1 MKTNVPSFIKRSYP
15 LRVSDF
21 DRHQRV
27 LPSSVLDLFQ
37 EIAGVHADMLGI
49 SGPQL
54 LEKNLCWMVTRSRF
68 EILKQPALYKSVIVK
83 TWPIESHRIELDRDY
98 EVYSEDGELLIRGTS
113 AWVVMDISDRSSPKL
128 VMARD
133 FDLGLGEYLTERTF
147 ERAWGRAVYNKIAC
161 ESPYEYTPAYTDL
174 DMNGHVNNVKYASFA
189 LNAVEKMLGDRQITD
204 VRIDFSKEI
213 LRGETVRIYS
223 EAKKNEDGAL
233 IISARGET
241 DASPMNFGV
250 IFTAK

>member
-1 MKTNVPSFIKRSYP
+1 MSNNTPSFVKRSYP

-21 DRHQRV
+21 DRHQRI
-27 LPSSVLDLFQ
+27 LPSSILDLFQ
-37 EIAGVHADMLGI
+37 EIAGVHADMLGV

-54 LEKNLCWMVTRSRF
+54 LEKNLCWMIIRARF

-98 EVYSEDGELLIRGTS
+98 EIYSEEGELLIRGTS
-113 AWVVMDISDRSSPKL
+113 AWVVMDIADRSAPKL

-133 FDLGLGEYLTERTF
+133 FDLGLEEYLTERTF
-147 ERAWGRAVYNKIAC
+147 ERAFPRVVYNKIAC
-161 ESPYEYTPAYTDL
+161 DSPYEYTPVYTDL
-174 DMNGHVNNVKYASFA
+174 DMNGHVNNAKYASFT
-189 LNAVEKMLGDRQITD
+189 LNAIEKMLVDRQITD

-213 LRGETVRIYS
+213 LAGETVRIHS
-223 EAKKNEDGAL
+223 EAKENEDGTL
-233 IISARGET
+233 VISARGET
-241 DASPMNFGV
+241 ESSPMNFGV